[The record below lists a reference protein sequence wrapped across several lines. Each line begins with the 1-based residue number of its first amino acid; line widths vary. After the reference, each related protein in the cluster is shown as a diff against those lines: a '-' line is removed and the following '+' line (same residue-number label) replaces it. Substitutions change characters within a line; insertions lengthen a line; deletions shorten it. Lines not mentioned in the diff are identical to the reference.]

1 MPGKLALEFHS
12 PERVIPEGRVLLIII
27 VKFDE
32 TLPPK
37 RPVQDRIILVPIF
50 PSSPRETKHR
60 FVIAVLETASAAA
73 FTLQG
78 ALWAKIANGPG
89 RASLGPL
96 RLAIANFN
104 SGNQDF

>member
-1 MPGKLALEFHS
+1 MTGKLALENPS

-50 PSSPRETKHR
+50 PSSPGETKHR
-60 FVIAVLETASAAA
+60 FVIPMLGTASAAT
-73 FTLQG
+73 F
-78 ALWAKIANGPG
+78 
-89 RASLGPL
+89 RC
-96 RLAIANFN
+96 
-104 SGNQDF
+104 

>member
-1 MPGKLALEFHS
+1 MTGKLALKLYY
-12 PERVIPEGRVLLIII
+12 PDRVIPEGRVLLIII

-50 PSSPRETKHR
+50 PSSPRETKHI
-60 FVIAVLETASAAA
+60 FVITVVETASAAA
-73 FTLQG
+73 FTLRG
-78 ALWAKIANGPG
+78 ALRTKIENGTG